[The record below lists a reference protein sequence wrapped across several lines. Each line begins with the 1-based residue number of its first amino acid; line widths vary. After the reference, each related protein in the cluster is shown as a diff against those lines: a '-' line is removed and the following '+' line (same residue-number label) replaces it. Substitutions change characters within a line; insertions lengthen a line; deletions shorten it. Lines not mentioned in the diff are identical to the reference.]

1 MKILMLS
8 VILSFGFASSGFAL
22 EVESRSLL
30 PQGGRSPA
38 EAGLESGRY
47 QELSR
52 EELRV
57 WEKRHDPEA
66 SRETASESKNPPK
79 VKSRD

>member
-1 MKILMLS
+1 MKTLMLS
-8 VILSFGFASSGFAL
+8 MMLILGYGPSGFAL

-47 QELSR
+47 QELSG
-52 EELRV
+52 EELRA
-57 WEKRHDPEA
+57 WEKRHEPEA
-66 SRETASESKNPPK
+66 SRETASDSKNPPK